1 MQSEKEETTRRD
13 FLSRS
18 GSMLGASMI
27 VPSGASGAANKP
39 IGDIKPSLY
48 SITYLGYWYR
58 GKALSMEELIQRA
71 KTYGYEGIEIEGKRP
86 HGCPLD
92 WPKSR
97 CLDFRKRVADSGLVI
112 TGVAADNDF
121 SSPISEHRESQLA
134 NVRELIRMT
143 SNLDA
148 KILRVFL
155 AWTGATPL
163 PDGGGRYDI
172 AQKIWSFTHEHFS
185 EEQTWAWCREGLVEA
200 ARIAGDHGVTL
211 ALQNHK
217 PIITNYQQVLRMV
230 REVASPHFKICLD
243 APLMEKK
250 DPAYLKQAVYD
261 VGLLQV
267 QSHFGGEFE
276 RKSPEE
282 PILQLAVQG
291 QWGGPYLHQG
301 YVKEDYH
308 LPFVRALFET
318 GYRGYMGFELC
329 HPLPVV
335 DGKTVSID
343 FADKNTR
350 LAAEFIRGVIAQ
362 AKKEITAA
370 RTSAS

>member
-1 MQSEKEETTRRD
+1 
-13 FLSRS
+13 
-18 GSMLGASMI
+18 
-27 VPSGASGAANKP
+27 
-39 IGDIKPSLY
+39 
-48 SITYLGYWYR
+48 
-58 GKALSMEELIQRA
+58 MEELIQRA

-230 REVASPHFKICLD
+230 REVASPHLKICLD

-250 DPAYLKQAVYD
+250 DPPTSSRPCMTSVLCRC
-261 VGLLQV
+261 
-267 QSHFGGEFE
+267 S
-276 RKSPEE
+276 
-282 PILQLAVQG
+282 PILEVNLRG
-291 QWGGPYLHQG
+291 
-301 YVKEDYH
+301 
-308 LPFVRALFET
+308 RAQRSRFFSWPCKDS
-318 GYRGYMGFELC
+318 G
-329 HPLPVV
+329 
-335 DGKTVSID
+335 
-343 FADKNTR
+343 ADRTCTR
-350 LAAEFIRGVIAQ
+350 V
-362 AKKEITAA
+362 T
-370 RTSAS
+370 